1 MHVLEAFKHE
11 ETFNQMIMS
20 DKLLATGYVI
30 ILGMGITFIALI
42 LIWWIT
48 VLMSKTIQKIEA
60 RNSIVEVKPQMPQQA
75 HVEHSSL
82 VVSNDTNDEE
92 LIVVIAAAIAA
103 TLGTSM
109 DNFKVTN
116 IRRIPDSTPTWGKI
130 GRNDVMNA
138 RF

>member
-30 ILGMGITFIALI
+30 ILGVGITFVALV

-48 VLMSKTIQKIEA
+48 VLMSKTIQTIEA
-60 RNSIVEVKPQMPQQA
+60 RNAIVEVKPLMPQPVATVQVDNA
-75 HVEHSSL
+75 
-82 VVSNDTNDEE
+82 DDEE
-92 LIVVIAAAIAA
+92 LIAVISAAIAA
-103 TLGTSM
+103 SLNTTM

-116 IRRIPDSTPTWGKI
+116 IRRISDSTPTWGKV
-130 GRNDVMNA
+130 GRSEVMNA

>member
-30 ILGMGITFIALI
+30 ILGMGITFIALV

-60 RNSIVEVKPQMPQQA
+60 KNAIVEVKPQMTQP
-75 HVEHSSL
+75 L
-82 VVSNDTNDEE
+82 VTSAQNVAQIEDEEE
-92 LIVVIAAAIAA
+92 LIAVISAAIAA
-103 TLGTSM
+103 SLNTSM
-109 DNFKVTN
+109 ENFKVTN
-116 IRRIPDSTPTWGKI
+116 IRRLSDSTPTWGKI
-130 GRNDVMNA
+130 GRSDVMNA

>member
-30 ILGMGITFIALI
+30 ILGVGITFVALV

-48 VLMSKTIQKIEA
+48 VLMSKTIQTIEA
-60 RNSIVEVKPQMPQQA
+60 RNAIVEVKPLTPQPVAAVQVDA
-75 HVEHSSL
+75 T
-82 VVSNDTNDEE
+82 DDEE
-92 LIVVIAAAIAA
+92 LIAVISAAIAA
-103 TLGTSM
+103 SLNTSM

-116 IRRIPDSTPTWGKI
+116 IRRISDSTPTWGKI
-130 GRNDVMNA
+130 GRSEVMNA

>member
-30 ILGMGITFIALI
+30 ILGMGITFIALV

-60 RNSIVEVKPQMPQQA
+60 RNAIVEVKPQMTQP
-75 HVEHSSL
+75 L
-82 VVSNDTNDEE
+82 VTSAQNVAQIEDEEE
-92 LIVVIAAAIAA
+92 LIAVISAAIAA
-103 TLGTSM
+103 SLNTSM
-109 DNFKVTN
+109 ENFKVTN
-116 IRRIPDSTPTWGKI
+116 IRRLSDSTPTWGKI
-130 GRNDVMNA
+130 GRSDVMNA

>member
-30 ILGMGITFIALI
+30 ILGVGITFVALV

-48 VLMSKTIQKIEA
+48 VLMSKTIQTIEA
-60 RNSIVEVKPQMPQQA
+60 RNAIVEVKPLTPQPVAAVQVDDA
-75 HVEHSSL
+75 
-82 VVSNDTNDEE
+82 DDEE
-92 LIVVIAAAIAA
+92 LIAVISAAIAA
-103 TLGTSM
+103 SLNTTM

-116 IRRIPDSTPTWGKI
+116 IRRTSDSTPTWGKI
-130 GRNDVMNA
+130 GRSEVMNA